1 MKKQWSVFSDEWSE
15 ACPRM
20 YLSGVRS
27 QKSREREKG
36 GNGEA
41 GKRPLRFSVSPILR
55 FVSYSYSCF
64 LLFTIHCSL
73 FTVLTS
79 CGYHIAGKG
88 GNMPG
93 NIATLSIPFF
103 KNRIQKPDVETVIT
117 SALIEEFVKS
127 EVAKVVEEDAEAVI
141 NGVITGYELM
151 PVSFNRNDVIQEYR
165 VTIRVEVQLVRNSDG
180 KVLWEDKNI
189 TDYEDFKVNAADVN
203 ATKTAEWDAVKKMA
217 RDTSRL
223 IKERMLEDF

>member
-1 MKKQWSVFSDEWSE
+1 MKKQFQVSSFK
-15 ACPRM
+15 
-20 YLSGVRS
+20 LH
-27 QKSREREKG
+27 
-36 GNGEA
+36 
-41 GKRPLRFSVSPILR
+41 GKICRYQI
-55 FVSYSYSCF
+55 
-64 LLFTIHCSL
+64 T
-73 FTVLTS
+73 
-79 CGYHIAGKG
+79 GKG

-165 VTIRVEVQLVRNSDG
+165 VTIRVEVQLVRGSDG

-189 TDYEDFKVNAADVN
+189 TDYEDFKVSAADVN

>member
-1 MKKQWSVFSDEWSE
+1 
-15 ACPRM
+15 
-20 YLSGVRS
+20 
-27 QKSREREKG
+27 
-36 GNGEA
+36 
-41 GKRPLRFSVSPILR
+41 
-55 FVSYSYSCF
+55 
-64 LLFTIHCSL
+64 
-73 FTVLTS
+73 
-79 CGYHIAGKG
+79 
-88 GNMPG
+88 MPG

-127 EVAKVVEEDAEAVI
+127 DVAKVVEEDAEAVI

-165 VTIRVEVQLVRNSDG
+165 VTIRVEVQLVRGSDG

-189 TDYEDFKVNAADVN
+189 TDYEDFKVSAADVN

>member
-1 MKKQWSVFSDEWSE
+1 MSGQKPAHECIYRE
-15 ACPRM
+15 
-20 YLSGVRS
+20 SGVKS
-27 QKSREREKG
+27 QEKG
-36 GNGEA
+36 RKVET
-41 GKRPLRFSVSPILR
+41 GKRGKDLSDSPFLRFSDSFLILTPV
-55 FVSYSYSCF
+55 FYY
-64 LLFTIHCSL
+64 SL
-73 FTVLTS
+73 FAVLTS

-165 VTIRVEVQLVRNSDG
+165 VTIRVEVQLVRGSDG

-189 TDYEDFKVNAADVN
+189 TDYEDFKVSAADVN

>member
-1 MKKQWSVFSDEWSE
+1 MKKQFQVSSFKLHGKICRYQITILAS
-15 ACPRM
+15 CIL
-20 YLSGVRS
+20 YL
-27 QKSREREKG
+27 
-36 GNGEA
+36 A
-41 GKRPLRFSVSPILR
+41 
-55 FVSYSYSCF
+55 SC
-64 LLFTIHCSL
+64 I
-73 FTVLTS
+73 LTS
-79 CGYHIAGKG
+79 CAYHIAGKG

-165 VTIRVEVQLVRNSDG
+165 VTIRVEVQLVRGSDG

-189 TDYEDFKVNAADVN
+189 TDYEDFKVSAADVN

>member
-1 MKKQWSVFSDEWSE
+1 
-15 ACPRM
+15 
-20 YLSGVRS
+20 
-27 QKSREREKG
+27 
-36 GNGEA
+36 
-41 GKRPLRFSVSPILR
+41 
-55 FVSYSYSCF
+55 
-64 LLFTIHCSL
+64 
-73 FTVLTS
+73 
-79 CGYHIAGKG
+79 
-88 GNMPG
+88 MPG

-189 TDYEDFKVNAADVN
+189 TDYEDFKVSAADVN

>member
-1 MKKQWSVFSDEWSE
+1 
-15 ACPRM
+15 
-20 YLSGVRS
+20 
-27 QKSREREKG
+27 
-36 GNGEA
+36 
-41 GKRPLRFSVSPILR
+41 
-55 FVSYSYSCF
+55 
-64 LLFTIHCSL
+64 
-73 FTVLTS
+73 
-79 CGYHIAGKG
+79 
-88 GNMPG
+88 MPG

-165 VTIRVEVQLVRNSDG
+165 VTIRVEVQLVRGSDG

-189 TDYEDFKVNAADVN
+189 TDYEDFKVSAADVN